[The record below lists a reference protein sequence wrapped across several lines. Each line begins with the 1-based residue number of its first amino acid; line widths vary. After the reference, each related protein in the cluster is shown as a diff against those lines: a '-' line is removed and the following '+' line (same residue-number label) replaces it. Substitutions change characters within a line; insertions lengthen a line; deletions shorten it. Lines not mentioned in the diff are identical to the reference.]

1 MNEWADGHLI
11 ILLAWVA
18 TFLKWILVYNVQAT
32 LAEKVLSKPSFWA
45 LRVDDVTIAG
55 LILTVFR
62 LLTGDNFL

>member
-32 LAEKVLSKPSFWA
+32 LAEKVHVLSKPSFWA

-55 LILTVFR
+55 LVLTVFW
-62 LLTGDNFL
+62 L